1 MGYLVVCLD
10 WMAFEMGGK
19 GCGRIGK
26 IVEGLGLHMSLI
38 SCVFD
43 ELGDNG
49 SHGSVCRSFCILG
62 R

>member
-1 MGYLVVCLD
+1 
-10 WMAFEMGGK
+10 MAFEMGGK

-38 SCVFD
+38 NCVFD
-43 ELGDNG
+43 GLGDNG
-49 SHGSVCRSFCILG
+49 SHGSVCRSFCILC